1 LVNLIKFFGISSK
14 SNKMI
19 NSTKNEKTIGITGA
33 SGALGKELTKLFRQ
47 KGYKVIGFTHSKTNY
62 EINFES
68 PNEWIRWECGKESSL
83 KKQLEN
89 IDILILNHGIYD
101 LSRENSNY
109 ENSIEINALSKFKF
123 LNLFEDIALS
133 NDSQIKKEIWINTSE
148 AEILPAL
155 NPSYEISK
163 SLIGQLVSFKKNL
176 LDKNTKKK
184 LIIKKIILG
193 PFKSELNPLGIMSPK
208 FVSKKIYDLANSKN
222 YLVIISPN
230 PLSYILFPLKEFFNF
245 FVLPNYL
252 QVQILVSRNLDLS
265 IFQYHHLKQLLY
277 APIEQIVFHLLLLR
291 SIYHLMF
298 CKI

>member
-1 LVNLIKFFGISSK
+1 
-14 SNKMI
+14 MI
-19 NSTKNEKTIGITGA
+19 NPTKNEKTIGITGA

-47 KGYKVIGFTHSKTNY
+47 KGYKVIGFTHSKTDYAVNL
-62 EINFES
+62 ES
-68 PNEWIRWECGKESSL
+68 PNEWIKWECGKESSL
-83 KKQLEN
+83 KKQLEK

-123 LNLFEDIALS
+123 LNLFEDIAQS
-133 NDSQIKKEIWINTSE
+133 NDSLIKKEIWINTSE

-193 PFKSELNPLGIMSPK
+193 PFKSKLNPIGILSPK
-208 FVSKKIYDLANSKN
+208 FVSQKIFDLANSN
-222 YLVIISPN
+222 SYLIIISPN
-230 PLSYILFPLKEFFNF
+230 PLTYLIFPLKEFWN
-245 FVLPNYL
+245 
-252 QVQILVSRNLDLS
+252 
-265 IFQYHHLKQLLY
+265 LLY
-277 APIEQIVFHLLLLR
+277 CQI
-291 SIYHLMF
+291 IY
-298 CKI
+298 KYKS